1 MQRMQSEYL
10 MLAEHID
17 RARFWVGTL
26 ELQWANRALK
36 YKDISLSLAHIG
48 MAKDIKLVG
57 TPLR

>member
-1 MQRMQSEYL
+1 MISHYL
-10 MLAEHID
+10 D

-36 YKDISLSLAHIG
+36 YEDVSLSLAHIG